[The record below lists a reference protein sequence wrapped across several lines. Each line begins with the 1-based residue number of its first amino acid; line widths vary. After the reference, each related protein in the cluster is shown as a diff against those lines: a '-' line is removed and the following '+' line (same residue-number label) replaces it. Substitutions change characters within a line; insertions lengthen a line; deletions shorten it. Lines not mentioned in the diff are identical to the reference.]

1 MPSDRFY
8 DLSLRILMAAIAIV
22 LAGSVVLLVQRMNKP
37 AAPAAET
44 VPLTEVAPS
53 PLQKSAPVDTAAN
66 TQVLLSPGKVFRCEG
81 RNGVTFSDRACDTV
95 R

>member
-22 LAGSVVLLVQRMNKP
+22 LAGSVVLLVQRINKP

-53 PLQKSAPVDTAAN
+53 PLQKPAPLDSAAS
-66 TQVLLSPGKVFRCEG
+66 TQVLLAPGTVFRCAG
-81 RNGVTFSDRACDTV
+81 RNGITFSDRPCDAE

>member
-1 MPSDRFY
+1 MPSDRLY

-22 LAGSVVLLVQRMNKP
+22 LVGSVVLLVQRINKP

-44 VPLTEVAPS
+44 VPLTELAPAPS
-53 PLQKSAPVDTAAN
+53 QKSTPLDTAAN
-66 TQVLLSPGKVFRCEG
+66 TQVLLAPGKVFRCES
-81 RNGVTFSDRACDTV
+81 RNGVTFSDRACDAV